1 MGLFDIFGGAI
12 TSAWSSAAH
21 DESQEIMN
29 QRNIEFQR
37 ETNKMNEQLW
47 REKFDY
53 DKWQYLNTLA
63 YNSKEAREAFE
74 REAKWNSPLN
84 QVAELRKA
92 GINPFSVFG
101 QNGSVAA
108 AHSSPASG
116 ANNSSSAPPQM
127 IAPQMQ
133 YSYQN
138 SGLAAS
144 LQMVDAV
151 TKVIDSLSSSKLKGS
166 QKKEIDTLLGD
177 KLAQLK
183 AQTQNEEALAQINK
197 LEVSFKQTF
206 GMLEADARYQKLVA
220 EASDLWQSIALKISQ
235 GELIDEQKLTEQSKR
250 MLNDIEGQLKGEQ
263 KRLFKLQADNYLI
276 VQAQNIKESNSRI
289 TSNYASAEQSTAN
302 ADYQNSTRQR
312 LEKLLPNEISIQEIE
327 KEAKEGDPRTL
338 FKRLLGYVKDKS
350 QFAEDYWDFV
360 YSVPRRSSG
369 GGIR

>member
-1 MGLFDIFGGAI
+1 MGLFDMFGGAI

-21 DESQEIMN
+21 DESQELMN
-29 QRNIEFQR
+29 SRNIDFQR

-101 QNGSVAA
+101 QNGSVSA

-116 ANNSSSAPPQM
+116 VNSSSSAPPQM

-133 YSYQN
+133 YSFQN

-144 LQMVDAV
+144 LQMVGAV
-151 TKVIDSLSSSKLKGS
+151 ADVIDKISSAKLKGS
-166 QKKEIDTLLGD
+166 QKMQIDSLIDDTVK
-177 KLAQLK
+177 KLRAETKNQ
-183 AQTQNEEALAQINK
+183 EALANINK
-197 LEVSFKQTF
+197 LESSFKETF

-250 MLNDIEGQLKGEQ
+250 MLNDIERQLKGEQ

-289 TSNYASAEQSTAN
+289 TSNYASAEQSQAN
-302 ADYQNSTRQR
+302 AEELNAVRNR
-312 LEKLLPNEISIQEIE
+312 IEKLLPNEITLQELE
-327 KEAKEGDPRTL
+327 KEVREGDPRSL
-338 FKRLLGYVKDKS
+338 LKRFIGKVKGNYKD
-350 QFAEDYWDFV
+350 FEHDYWHMV
-360 YSVPRRSSG
+360 YLLNSSG
-369 GGIR
+369 NGGVR